1 MIDIVVLSQPDCHFC
16 DEAQAILARLTPSYP
31 ISIRQIALDSDQGR
45 DLAARHGVMFAPG
58 IVMNGRLVSYGRLS
72 ERRLRRHLDRHLAD
86 ANILDRELDGSPTD
100 TAV

>member
-1 MIDIVVLSQPDCHFC
+1 MIDIVVLSQPDCQFC
-16 DEAQAILARLTPSYP
+16 DDAQAILARLAPTYP
-31 ISIRQIALDSDQGR
+31 ISVRQIALGSRQGQ

-86 ANILDRELDGSPTD
+86 ADIHDRELDDTPTD
-100 TAV
+100 KAV